1 MFSAEIECFEEQR
14 ENKSRNLRRSD
25 YALHSNE
32 KPSNYRVDNETRDS
46 KNQSFKEDATNKDE
60 IDVYYKYVKY
70 YRQHEKVTFIPGAD
84 SGVTE
89 PVLSQEAL
97 LNSMKSALATLEES
111 KRGKLTPEKIAQFL
125 DMLYNS
131 YFEDT
136 PTAMEEKIKNFIGS
150 NVSEEVES

>member
-1 MFSAEIECFEEQR
+1 M
-14 ENKSRNLRRSD
+14 
-25 YALHSNE
+25 
-32 KPSNYRVDNETRDS
+32 
-46 KNQSFKEDATNKDE
+46 
-60 IDVYYKYVKY
+60 
-70 YRQHEKVTFIPGAD
+70 PGAD

-136 PTAMEEKIKNFIGS
+136 PTAMEEKIKNFIAS